1 MNPLQPLPAQPGR
14 ICQDPRP
21 LHRHRRRLLRAW
33 RHCRNHREEEPTR
46 QRPSFRRLRL
56 GRRCRRCAGIPSGTR
71 AVRPE
76 TSRAVCK
83 EQERCCREA
92 RGWRGGICSAQGGE
106 ISAERYAQD
115 RNADRT
121 DTDTLT
127 ERRQALYAEA
137 AAANPTVTKRTA
149 DGNTVAERPAKIN
162 KAAAAMQD
170 EYLPPNKMLVLRDL
184 PKDFTPAQVSAAL
197 SQFAGFV
204 AFRPVPGRPLGFAD
218 FDDEHVAA
226 VAREALNGST
236 LGDSTIKVTF
246 QKA

>member
-1 MNPLQPLPAQPGR
+1 
-14 ICQDPRP
+14 
-21 LHRHRRRLLRAW
+21 
-33 RHCRNHREEEPTR
+33 
-46 QRPSFRRLRL
+46 
-56 GRRCRRCAGIPSGTR
+56 
-71 AVRPE
+71 
-76 TSRAVCK
+76 
-83 EQERCCREA
+83 
-92 RGWRGGICSAQGGE
+92 
-106 ISAERYAQD
+106 
-115 RNADRT
+115 
-121 DTDTLT
+121 
-127 ERRQALYAEA
+127 
-137 AAANPTVTKRTA
+137 
-149 DGNTVAERPAKIN
+149 
-162 KAAAAMQD
+162 MQD